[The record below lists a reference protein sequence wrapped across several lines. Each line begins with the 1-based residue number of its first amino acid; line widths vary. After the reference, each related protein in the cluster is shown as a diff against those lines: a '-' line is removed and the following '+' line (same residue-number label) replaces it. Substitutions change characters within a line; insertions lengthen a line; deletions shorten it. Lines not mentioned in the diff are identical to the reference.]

1 MESKQKLSL
10 TACRH
15 DWRYDRTKCSS
26 FLILQELM
34 LHSPRQRHQVL
45 CSLSFT
51 LYGSPDSHQPSHGI
65 IYDIQTRIAQLEEE
79 KRRISCKTVKV
90 RKRNHT
96 RQTETAK
103 ILESTGLK
111 LGPRSAMP
119 PSTQQLKKSLEM
131 LEAIK
136 QNKMR
141 ELQEI
146 MLSDQ
151 NSLSDELE
159 SDVLYFYEEYVR
171 MKNEVAAAQ
180 EYESQIKQDYQTA
193 IDILD
198 NIENQKAEILEMQ
211 QESSMLNN
219 NFSDS
224 FGSSFIDLNAIK
236 SNPQLLLEAEQQV
249 ERTNSELETTLAA
262 ELMSATKA
270 EEIERDR
277 SKQLMLAT
285 NSAIERLKAA
295 ISILENEN
303 S

>member
-1 MESKQKLSL
+1 
-10 TACRH
+10 
-15 DWRYDRTKCSS
+15 
-26 FLILQELM
+26 
-34 LHSPRQRHQVL
+34 
-45 CSLSFT
+45 
-51 LYGSPDSHQPSHGI
+51 
-65 IYDIQTRIAQLEEE
+65 
-79 KRRISCKTVKV
+79 
-90 RKRNHT
+90 
-96 RQTETAK
+96 
-103 ILESTGLK
+103 
-111 LGPRSAMP
+111 
-119 PSTQQLKKSLEM
+119 M